1 MELATTTPA
10 TLPTAAARIVDDARA
25 NVFAAWLANRSAG
38 TARVYRS
45 HLENFAAFLGSAGP
59 EAALR
64 AVCAAGPAA
73 ATALANA
80 WRSARESSGASSST
94 VAGGLAALSS
104 LLKLAHSLELVAW
117 NVKLDRPTV
126 EARRDMRG
134 PQAPVVREMVAR
146 VKTHADARTA
156 ARDAALLGLLAG
168 LGLRRAEATGLD
180 LAHVDLAGS
189 AVLVLGKARRERER
203 VAMPAN
209 VRELVAAW
217 IAQHPRREEPS
228 APLFV
233 GLDRSA
239 ASRGFARLT
248 GSAVALIVERAGE
261 LAGATGKIRP
271 HGLRHAAATTA
282 LEAGAD
288 LRAVAALLRHRNV
301 QTTFARYDDSKRAAG
316 ERAGRLASAELL
328 G

>member
-10 TLPTAAARIVDDARA
+10 ALPTVAARIVEDARA

-38 TARVYRS
+38 TARTYRS
-45 HLENFAAFLGSAGP
+45 HLEHFATFLGAEGP

-80 WRSARESSGASSST
+80 WRTSRESAGASSST
-94 VAGGLAALSS
+94 VAGGIAALSS
-104 LLKLAHSLELVAW
+104 LLRLAHSLELVGW
-117 NVKLDRPTV
+117 NVKLDRPSV

-134 PQAPVVREMVAR
+134 PGAPVVREMVAR

-189 AVLVLGKARRERER
+189 ALLVLGKARRERER
-203 VAMPAN
+203 VSMPSN
-209 VRELVAAW
+209 VRELLAAW
-217 IAQHPRREEPS
+217 IAQHPRREEPA

-233 GLDRSA
+233 GLDRGA
-239 ASRGFARLT
+239 AARGFERMT
-248 GSAVALIVERAGE
+248 GSAVAP
-261 LAGATGKIRP
+261 GKVRP
-271 HGLRHAAATTA
+271 HGLRHSAATTA

-301 QTTFARYDDSKRAAG
+301 QTTFRAYDDTKREAGARAA
-316 ERAGRLASAELL
+316 RLAAAELL